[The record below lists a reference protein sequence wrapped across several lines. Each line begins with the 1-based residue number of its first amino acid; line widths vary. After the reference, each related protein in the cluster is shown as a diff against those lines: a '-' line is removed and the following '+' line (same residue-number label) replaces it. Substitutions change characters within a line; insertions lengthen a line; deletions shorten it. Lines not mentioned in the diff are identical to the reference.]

1 MLNRIY
7 LVLALSYLLLACGPA
22 QAATQGPRTLTSADI
37 ARIEMVTSVQMSP
50 KGDQV
55 AYEVLVQR
63 DPVGDKD
70 GSARKELHVLR
81 SDGTSRRYI
90 GGKKQTVSRVKWT
103 PSGDAI
109 SFVAKRQGDKKP
121 ALYKIPIDGGE
132 AQRALSHAEGIGSYD
147 WHPDGEQVAYLAK
160 DAMDAD
166 QKKLRDKGFDANV
179 YEESAR
185 PTSVWIASTKG
196 GEARKLELKGSA
208 SVLHWS
214 PDGEALAVALA
225 PSALIDDHYM
235 ARQVNVVSAKDGK
248 VLGRVDNPAKLGSVT
263 WSPDGAHL
271 AMVCGQDIN
280 DPSAGRLKI
289 VSKKG
294 GAPTELLKGYE
305 GAIHQ
310 ALWLDKE
317 TLVYIASEGTHSV
330 LGKIRLDGSANEV
343 LHRDEAAV
351 IDNLSLSSD
360 AKSAAL
366 MASTPESPRNVYRWT
381 VGKEAPEK
389 KTALNPWLAEVK
401 LGKQK
406 TIRYAARDG
415 KEIEGI
421 LVLPVGKKKN
431 TASPMIVMV
440 HGGPESHYRN
450 GWLTWYSSPGQIAA
464 GRGYAVFYPNYRGST
479 GRGVAF
485 SRVSQGDPAGAEFDD
500 IVDGVDHLV
509 KMGVAKKDKV
519 GITGGSY
526 GGYASAWGATYYTKY
541 FAASAVFVGV
551 TDLVSKV
558 GTTDIPQEMYR
569 VHYAEKWP
577 WEQWDRMLER
587 SPIFHADKSRT
598 PTLILHGDKDPR
610 VDVGQGRELY
620 RHLKLRGKAPV
631 RLVTYPGEG
640 HGNRRAAS
648 RMDYN
653 LRVLRWMDHYLKGP
667 GGEPP
672 AYPVDP
678 EAAVG
683 KKEKASKSK

>member
-1 MLNRIY
+1 MMNRTY
-7 LVLALSYLLLACGPA
+7 LLLALSSLLLACGPA

-37 ARIEMVTSVQMSP
+37 ARIEMVQSARVSP

-63 DPVGDKD
+63 DALQDKD
-70 GSARKELHVLR
+70 GPARKELHVLR
-81 SDGTSRRYI
+81 SDGSTRRYI
-90 GGKKQTVSRVKWT
+90 GGKKQNVSSVRWT

-109 SFVAKRQGDKKP
+109 SFVAKRDGDEKP
-121 ALYKIPIDGGE
+121 ALYRIPVDGGE
-132 AQRALSHAEGIGSYD
+132 ARRALSHGEGIGSYD
-147 WHPDGEQVAYLAK
+147 WHPDGHQVAYLAK
-160 DAMDAD
+160 DPMDED
-166 QKKLRDKGFDANV
+166 QKKLREKGFDANV

-185 PTSVWIASTKG
+185 PTSVWVGSTKG

-208 SVLHWS
+208 SELHWS
-214 PDGEALAVALA
+214 PNGEALVVALA
-225 PSALIDDHYM
+225 PSALIDDYYM
-235 ARQVNVVSAKDGK
+235 ARKVTVVSAKDGK
-248 VLGRVDNPAKLGSVT
+248 VLARVENPGKLGGVS

-271 AMVCGQDIN
+271 AIVSGETIN

-289 VSKKG
+289 VEATG
-294 GAPTELLKGYE
+294 GKPTELLKGYE
-305 GAIHQ
+305 GAVHQ
-310 ALWLDKE
+310 ALWLDHE
-317 TLVYIASEGTHSV
+317 TLLYLASEGTHSV
-330 LGKIRLDGSANEV
+330 LGKIRLDGTANEV
-343 LHRDEAAV
+343 LHRDEAA
-351 IDNLSLSSD
+351 IYQGLSLSED
-360 AKSAAL
+360 AKAAAL
-366 MASTPESPRNVYRWT
+366 VASTPQSPRNLYRWS
-381 VGKEAPEK
+381 VGSQAPEK
-389 KTALNPWLAEVK
+389 KTTLNPWLAEVK
-401 LGKQK
+401 LGHQK

-421 LVLPVGKKKN
+421 LVHPVGDKKGK
-431 TASPMIVMV
+431 AAPMIVMV

-479 GRGVAF
+479 GRGVPF

-509 KMGVAKKDKV
+509 KMGVAKKGQV

-526 GGYASAWGATYYTKY
+526 GGYASAWGATYYTDR

-569 VHYAEKWP
+569 VHYGEKWP
-577 WEQWDRMLER
+577 WEQWDRMLKR
-587 SPIFHADKSRT
+587 SPIYHADKSET
-598 PTLILHGDKDPR
+598 PTLILHGEKDPR
-610 VDVGQGRELY
+610 VDPGQGRELY

-648 RMDYN
+648 RLDYN

-672 AYPVDP
+672 PYAVDP
-678 EAAVG
+678 EAAMATK
-683 KKEKASKSK
+683 KKESK

>member
-1 MLNRIY
+1 MVNRLY
-7 LVLALSYLLLACGPA
+7 LLLSMSSLLLACGPA

-37 ARIEMVTSVQMSP
+37 ARIEMVTSAQVSP

-63 DPVGDKD
+63 NPLKD
-70 GSARKELHVLR
+70 EDGAARKELHVLR
-81 SDGTSRRYI
+81 SDGSTRRYI
-90 GGKKQTVSRVKWT
+90 GGKKQTVSGIRWT

-109 SFVAKRQGDKKP
+109 SFVAKRDGDKKP
-121 ALYKIPIDGGE
+121 ALYRIPVDGGE
-132 AQRALSHAEGIGSYD
+132 ARRALSHDDGIGSYD
-147 WHPDGEQVAYLAK
+147 WHPDGHQVAYLAK
-160 DAMDAD
+160 DPMDKD
-166 QKKLRDKGFDANV
+166 QKALREKGFDANV

-185 PTSVWIASTKG
+185 PTSVWLGSTQG
-196 GEARKLELKGSA
+196 GDARKLELKGSA
-208 SVLHWS
+208 SELHWS
-214 PDGEALAVALA
+214 PSGESLAVALA

-235 ARQVNVVSAKDGK
+235 ARQVTVVSAKNGE
-248 VLGRVDNPAKLGSVT
+248 VLAQVDNPGKLGGVS

-271 AMVCGQDIN
+271 ALVCGESIN
-280 DPSAGRLKI
+280 DPSAGRLKV
-289 VSKKG
+289 VSVKG
-294 GAPTELLKGYE
+294 GEPTELLKGYE

-317 TLVYIASEGTHSV
+317 TLLYLASEGTHSV
-330 LGKIRLDGSANEV
+330 LGRLRMDGSNNEV

-351 IDNLSLSSD
+351 YGGLSLAKD
-360 AKSAAL
+360 ATSAAL
-366 MASTPESPRNVYRWT
+366 VASTPKSPRNLYRWS
-381 VGKEAPEK
+381 VGAQAPEK
-389 KTALNPWLAEVK
+389 KTTLNPWLADVK
-401 LGKQK
+401 LGHQK

-415 KEIEGI
+415 KEIQGI
-421 LVLPVGKKKN
+421 LVHPVGSKKGQ
-431 TASPMIVMV
+431 AAPMIVMV

-479 GRGVAF
+479 GRGVPF

-500 IVDGVDHLV
+500 IIDGVDHLV
-509 KMGVAKKDKV
+509 KLGVAEKGQV

-526 GGYASAWGATYYTKY
+526 GGYASAWGATYYTDR

-577 WEQWDRMLER
+577 WEQWDRMLKR
-587 SPIFHADKSRT
+587 SPIYHAHKSKT
-598 PTLILHGDKDPR
+598 PTLILHGEKDPR
-610 VDVGQGRELY
+610 VDPGQGRELY
-620 RHLKLRGKAPV
+620 RHLKLRGQAPV

-672 AYPVDP
+672 PYAVDP
-678 EAAVG
+678 EAAMG
-683 KKEKASKSK
+683 TKKEEVSK